1 MLISARAASNNPP
14 PDGGA
19 TSVPTAPS
27 TSEST
32 SVPAPA
38 SPTSASGPTATPKP
52 TPAGPT
58 LTEQVQGN
66 ALNALLDQ
74 TAPARQLVISALA
87 SIDNCTATS
96 STYTDL
102 NQAITVRNS
111 VLTQLASLQ
120 LSELPN
126 SGKLRDALQSA
137 ESASLLADQH
147 YLTWSQNASY
157 GCSGQ
162 AIHDSEYAAASL
174 AGQDAVTAKANFVA
188 LWNPVALSLHLPA
201 RTSLDL

>member
-1 MLISARAASNNPP
+1 MLISARAASNTPT

-19 TSVPTAPS
+19 TSVLTAPS

-32 SVPAPA
+32 RVPPSA
-38 SPTSASGPTATPKP
+38 SPTSANAPTATPKP

-58 LTEQVQGN
+58 LTEQVQGK

-74 TAPARQLVISALA
+74 TAPARQLVITALS

-96 STYTDL
+96 STYADL

-147 YLTWSQNASY
+147 YLAWSQNASY

-174 AGQDAVTAKANFVA
+174 AGQDAVSAKANFVA
-188 LWNPVALSLHLPA
+188 LWKPVALSLHLPT